1 MKIIK
6 PPALKLGD
14 TIGVIAPSTPAHV
27 LFREKHLHGIRVL
40 ESMGFKVKEGK
51 LTARATSQG
60 YRTGTP
66 QERADE
72 FMDLIYDETV
82 SCIITTIGGM
92 NSSSMIPYLD
102 FDAIR
107 KHPKIFCGY
116 SDITSLHMSILH
128 YAGVS
133 TFYGPAVMA
142 SFGEY
147 PSVVEGTKESF
158 LAAVSADTKYPRELK
173 PFPEW
178 SNHFRD
184 AKTDAWKTEARQYHK
199 NEGWRV
205 LTEGETE
212 APIIV
217 VNLSTVL
224 AAAGTPYFPDLQ
236 GKVLLLESMS
246 APFSVEERDF
256 RQLQLIGVFD
266 KIAGLII
273 GKPEFLNAQDA
284 PFTYEELIMEIVGP
298 RKYPII
304 ANFDCSHTVPMHTIA
319 EMAKV
324 RLRASAGAA
333 VVTVLEPMVI

>member
-1 MKIIK
+1 MEIIK
-6 PPALKLGD
+6 PRALKPGD

-40 ESMGFKVKEGK
+40 EDMGFKVKEGK
-51 LTARATSQG
+51 LTSKVTSQG

-66 QERADE
+66 QERAEE
-72 FMDLIYDETV
+72 FMDLICDTDV
-82 SCIITTIGGM
+82 SCIISTIGGL

-102 FDAIR
+102 FASIR

-116 SDITSLHMSILH
+116 SDITSLHMAILH

-147 PSVVEGTKESF
+147 PTVVEGTRESF

-178 SNHFRD
+178 SGHFRD
-184 AKTDAWKTEARQYHK
+184 AKTDAWKIEARQYKK
-199 NEGWRV
+199 NDGWRV
-205 LTEGETE
+205 LSEGEAE

-217 VNLSTVL
+217 ANLSTVL
-224 AAAGTPYFPDLQ
+224 AAAGTDYFPDTR
-236 GKVLLLESMS
+236 GKLLLLESMS

-256 RQLQLIGVFD
+256 RQLHLMGVFD
-266 KIAGLII
+266 EITGLII

-284 PFTYEELIMEIVGP
+284 PFTYDELIMEIVGP

-304 ANFDCSHTVPMHTIA
+304 SNFDCGHTVPMHTIA
-319 EMAKV
+319 EMARV
-324 RLRASAGAA
+324 RLSAGSGAA
-333 VVTVLEPMVI
+333 VVTVLEPMVN

>member
-1 MKIIK
+1 MEIIK
-6 PPALKLGD
+6 PVALKPGD
-14 TIGVIAPSTPAHV
+14 TIGVVAPSTPAHV

-40 ESMGFKVKEGK
+40 EDMGFKVKEGK
-51 LTARATSQG
+51 LTAKATSQG

-66 QERADE
+66 QERAAE
-72 FMDLIYDETV
+72 FMDLILDETV

-116 SDITSLHMSILH
+116 SDITSLHMAILH

-147 PSVVEGTKESF
+147 PTVVEGTKESF

-178 SNHFRD
+178 SDHFRD
-184 AKTDAWKTEARQYHK
+184 AKTDAWKTEVRQYQM

-205 LTEGETE
+205 LNNGEAE

-217 VNLSTVL
+217 ANLSTLL
-224 AAAGTPYFPDLQ
+224 AAAGTDYFPDTS
-236 GKVLLLESMS
+236 GKILLLESMS

-256 RQLQLIGVFD
+256 RQLQLMEVFD
-266 KIAGLII
+266 EIAGLII
-273 GKPEFLNAQDA
+273 GKPEFLNPQGA
-284 PFTYEELIMEIVGP
+284 PFTYDELIMEIVGP

-304 ANFDCSHTVPMHTIA
+304 SNFDCSHTVPMHTIA
-319 EMAKV
+319 EMARV
-324 RLRASAGAA
+324 RLSARAGTAA
-333 VVTVLEPMVI
+333 VTVLEPMVN